1 MDQLADFEPLEY
13 YEKHL
18 KGAIERNAE
27 EYFDALVKRSG
38 VDPEQNKATV
48 ARYNKEAAEA
58 EEAGKKLGSF
68 KALKVF
74 LIVLTVAA
82 FLAAVILIFSYASG
96 EGYWLY
102 LFLGILFALLGIGL
116 VVLLCTVIK
125 KKLKEREERHKKE
138 VEEANAVLK
147 QAYDEMAPLNALFT
161 WNMTRE
167 LVLKTMPD
175 LTLDEQ
181 LDVRRLD
188 LLCRK
193 YGYEPDED
201 QSVST
206 VFLLSGTAEGSPF
219 LFERRFRRTM
229 GTKTYTGT
237 LTIHWTTTETDS
249 EGHVHTQ
256 HHTQTLTASV
266 IKPAPYYG
274 FETRLI
280 YANEGAPRLTF
291 TRGPQHSELL
301 SEKEREKKVKKG
313 GKELKERTEEAI
325 SEGKRFTELA
335 NTEFEVLF
343 GALDRDNEVEYRLM
357 FTPLAQQNMLG
368 LITSDKGYGDDFS
381 FVKSGMIN
389 IIRSEHAQ
397 NWLTDTDPA
406 RYKSYDLAASKASFI
421 SFNAGY
427 FKSMYFDL
435 APVLAVPLYRMQKP
449 AEFIYRD
456 VYDYNYT
463 GGEAEVL
470 ANRFAP
476 SVFAPQDAKT
486 ETILKARPVRR
497 EGSTDSVSVT
507 AHSFDAVDRV
517 DYVNVFGGD
526 GRYHA
531 VPVPWVE
538 YIPVERMSE
547 MALKRVGGTREA
559 FEGHKNGALA
569 EFVRRFGESAS
580 AFSDGLMAFP
590 VANGGL
596 SESTDSELS
605 AIFGLR
611 EAAAAGAAI
620 LSGIAAVEAA
630 SDMLDAAEQ
639 KARAER
645 SPDEALQEAEN
656 TSAPAP
662 ETPIAEAAAAD
673 EAAAPEETSAEPAET
688 DADPEEEAPE
698 TGAPE
703 QEETALTADAEA
715 IEKSNQEET

>member
-13 YEKHL
+13 YEDHL
-18 KGAIERNAE
+18 KGAVEKNAE
-27 EYFDALVKRSG
+27 EYFEALVKKSG
-38 VDPEQNKATV
+38 VDAAKNRETV

-58 EEAGKKLGSF
+58 EAAGKKVNSF
-68 KALKVF
+68 KTLKTL
-74 LIVLTVAA
+74 LIVLTVIA
-82 FLAAVILIFSYASG
+82 FLAACVLIFLYADG
-96 EGYWLY
+96 GAAAL
-102 LFLGILFALLGIGL
+102 LIVGILCALLGIGII
-116 VVLLCTVIK
+116 VLLCTVIK
-125 KKLKEREERHKKE
+125 KKLKEREEAHKKE
-138 VEEANAVLK
+138 AEEASAALK
-147 QAYDEMAPLNALFT
+147 EAYDQMAPLNALFT
-161 WNMTRE
+161 QGMTRE
-167 LVLKTMPD
+167 IVLKTMPD
-175 LTLDEQ
+175 LTLDEY
-181 LDVRRLD
+181 LDVKRLD
-188 LLCRK
+188 LLERK
-193 YGYEPDED
+193 YGYAPEKNEM
-201 QSVST
+201 VST
-206 VFLLSGTAEGSPF
+206 VYLLSGTVEGCPF
-219 LFERRFRRTM
+219 LFDRRLRRTM
-229 GTKTYTGT
+229 GTKTYTGSI
-237 LTIHWTTTETDS
+237 TIHWTTTETDS
-249 EGHVHTQ
+249 KGHTRTVHHSQ
-256 HHTQTLTASV
+256 VLTASV
-266 IKPAPYYG
+266 NKPAPYYAY
-274 FETRLI
+274 ETRLI
-280 YANEGAPRLTF
+280 YGNEGAPSLTF
-291 TRGPQHSELL
+291 TRSPQHSEQLT
-301 SEKEREKKVKKG
+301 EKERAKKVKKG
-313 GKELKERTEEAI
+313 AKELQDLTEKAV
-325 SEGKRFTELA
+325 SGGKRFTELA

-343 GALDRDNEVEYRLM
+343 GAQDRNNEVEFRLM
-357 FTPLAQQNMLG
+357 FTPLAQQNMLD
-368 LITSDKGYGDDFS
+368 LLTSPKGYGDDFY
-381 FVKSGMIN
+381 FVKAGMLN
-389 IIRSEHAQ
+389 IIISEHAQ
-397 NWLTDTDPA
+397 NWLVDTDPS
-406 RYKSYDLAASKASFI
+406 RYKSYDLASSRASFV
-421 SFNAGY
+421 SFNAGW

-497 EGSTDSVSVT
+497 EGNTDSVSVT

-559 FEGHKNGALA
+559 FEGHKNGALQ

-605 AIFGLR
+605 AIFGLK

-639 KARAER
+639 KARAEG
-645 SPDEALQEAEN
+645 SPDEALQKAEDA
-656 TSAPAP
+656 SAPAP
-662 ETPIAEAAAAD
+662 EAPKEEAAAAD
-673 EAAAPEETSAEPAET
+673 GAAGPAETSAAPA
-688 DADPEEEAPE
+688 EEAPE
-698 TGAPE
+698 TDAPE